1 MDDDVFTLGGYD
13 VERFGYGKSPKLDW
27 LPILMNSGTQEEK
40 TELKDKKTSFK
51 SNSHWLIEMP
61 AIMLNGTQ
69 VPLDNKVAMLD
80 TGSSYIRVPASD
92 FDRLQAV
99 LNESFG

>member
-1 MDDDVFTLGGYD
+1 
-13 VERFGYGKSPKLDW
+13 
-27 LPILMNSGTQEEK
+27 
-40 TELKDKKTSFK
+40 
-51 SNSHWLIEMP
+51 MP

-92 FDRLQAV
+92 FDRLQTV
-99 LNESFG
+99 LNDNFG